1 MARGR
6 RNNFNQNNNDTTT
19 STNRPPKNVTPPKTI
34 SVRSDSSSGDEVS
47 SSGSELESDEEDDDY
62 DDDDD
67 DRSSGTETSNDMPQL
82 VGRDES
88 SHSSHSTDSNSMP
101 DLSKRLSREAAARKK
116 KKDAAASATPTS
128 NKANKKKPKKKKK
141 KSKDVLQTQEEI
153 DAALRAAEEEK
164 RRAAEKLLKDNRD
177 MAFARYRKLAD
188 KVSQKVGVY
197 TSDHIPFFDKPEG
210 FNVSTETQALDG
222 LFNLTHEGEPL
233 WCLLDDASSCQILKA
248 ALKSTESLSFF
259 ETHASQ
265 VLEAFSSTNK
275 VRQEDITVLLTAK
288 LTFNAKSVSKLLSN
302 LENDRGIPFNNNTAK
317 TLSST
322 CKIKIES
329 KSDKQLVLKDTHE
342 CLGKVAKKK
351 IIEAVNQAVKD
362 FMKAKAKQS
371 RTSSSPSGKIIG
383 NSSVDANGVVDT
395 KEEEEPDETNEE
407 MERKALEEMERK
419 LAAMSIQGQKITST
433 YQWYTELLKEF
444 ETKAPKN
451 NGGFDQYDEE
461 DEAKSNDGGENN
473 DAVSKAAALSKK
485 KTLSSDQLVEALT
498 SCETEDA
505 LDDIET
511 GIDLLKWDSMSPWI
525 IDITEHAHK
534 FFRRHIKKDRS
545 LCERVIRR
553 LMMLST
559 GRWPYVLCKH
569 LRSQGRTNFGKKI
582 NLYETKIDSASRII
596 WEVALAF
603 SPRRSSNGN
612 NVCEQVVR
620 VWDIVLDHDN
630 LSRAIDQTI
639 ERIEKS
645 HKRGEDCAIWAEID
659 KKAQDPSRNEAE
671 GAPNSDDGIRVPKY
685 FAMSQEVAVSGTGR
699 DEAPKDKSKHFD
711 PASDDPRQYTLLKF
725 YELNEGAVKMLLDGK
740 DNMDLPFTPGPKEH
754 EIIHHRPETPK
765 SLLLMG
771 RSGTGKTTCLVF
783 RMWAQ
788 YHEYRQQGARPR
800 QMFLTKNEVLC
811 REVQRSFNNM
821 GRAWR
826 KRIKTNDPAAIEP
839 DWSTITDAEKPKFLT
854 SSEWLEALDVE
865 LPGEHFFTQF
875 ELKKRVDTRKE
886 KDSVTKGIEDYL
898 TGRDVDEIVS
908 SEGREEMDFPKFL
921 KLWKRKLRS
930 SRSAL
935 NEAIVWREIKS
946 FIKGSIVSL
955 HINDNE
961 DRSAQDRYL
970 SLEEYLA
977 LGKKESRLDKTQR
990 REAYEIFLKYEKL
1003 KKEGSFYDEGDL
1015 VHSIASRVSRLSRR
1029 DIEALAMQG
1038 VSLLPVDSLFVDEV
1052 QDFTQSELYV
1062 LAMLCRDPNNLFLAG
1077 DTAQSISQGVDFR
1090 FTDVRQIFFDHF
1102 GGAQPDLLQL
1112 THNYRSHA
1120 GVLRLAAC
1128 VVELMY
1134 HFFGNSLDRLPPDL
1148 GLFNGPKPVI
1158 LNVTSTEDLVLMLD
1172 GSKRETSRIEFGAH
1186 QVVIVRSE
1194 EAKKTLPDE
1203 FGVDPDWVMTV
1214 QESKGLEFD
1223 DVLLY
1228 NFFSDSPAEDLWRIV
1243 SNYTEDDIKAYYA
1256 DATVAGSGVRKY
1268 DWDSPL
1274 LNDTRHLDFDVNSH
1288 KILEVELKMLYTAI
1302 TRARVN
1308 VFVAE
1313 TDSELSRPM
1322 FNYFQRR
1329 AVVDVVNK
1337 EGGLSSVRVFGAK
1350 DTIEDWKNRGEYYLQ
1365 NAEGARQISCL
1376 RLAAKCFDKA
1386 GDTKRMNQTLAFLSF
1401 TEIENVDQKKL
1412 TKDTKK
1418 QLQFK
1423 EKLYNITE
1431 QLLEA
1436 RDVGFLNKAALCLLK
1451 TKEHE
1456 EYTAR
1461 MFELY
1466 ARLSYA
1472 KRISED
1478 DSLTPPVAPT
1488 SHEEKY
1494 FSYAGKLFA
1503 KVHESESEG
1512 RFVLAVDCFRNY
1524 LCAGMYDEAA
1534 DMINS
1539 GNLVRN
1545 NKEFQRIYQ
1554 LCIPSA
1560 ETMHDPTA
1568 TFRKDFQRKKCV
1580 KLIEAVKSAAISV
1593 GN

>member
-1 MARGR
+1 AE
-6 RNNFNQNNNDTTT
+6 
-19 STNRPPKNVTPPKTI
+19 K
-34 SVRSDSSSGDEVS
+34 
-47 SSGSELESDEEDDDY
+47 
-62 DDDDD
+62 
-67 DRSSGTETSNDMPQL
+67 
-82 VGRDES
+82 
-88 SHSSHSTDSNSMP
+88 
-101 DLSKRLSREAAARKK
+101 AAA
-116 KKDAAASATPTS
+116 ATPR
-128 NKANKKKPKKKKK
+128 KAGNTKKKKK
-141 KSKDVLQTQEEI
+141 KKKKKDVPQPLSPEEI
-153 DAALRAAEEEK
+153 AAQKRAEEEEQ
-164 RRAAEKLLKDNRD
+164 RRAAEQLLKDNRD
-177 MAFARYRKLAD
+177 MSYARYHKLAQR
-188 KVSQKVGVY
+188 VAQKVGVY
-197 TSDHIPFFDKPEG
+197 VYDHIPTFHKPDG
-210 FNVSTETQALDG
+210 FNVNSETQALDG

-233 WCLLDDASSCQILKA
+233 WCLLDDISSSQILKA
-248 ALKSTESLSFF
+248 ALKSPESLAFF
-259 ETHASQ
+259 TTHASQ
-265 VLEAFSSTNK
+265 VLEVFSSSSSSTNK
-275 VRQEDITVLLTAK
+275 GVRQDDITVLLTAK
-288 LTFNAKSVSKLLSN
+288 LTFNAKSVSVLLSN
-302 LENDRGIPFNNNTAK
+302 LEKDRSDPFNNNTAR

-322 CKIKIES
+322 CKIKMES
-329 KSDKQLVLKDTHE
+329 KTDNKLVLNHTHE
-342 CLGKVAKKK
+342 CLGKRAKKE
-351 IIEAVNQAVKD
+351 ITEAVNQAFKD
-362 FMKAKAKQS
+362 FMKLKQQQA
-371 RTSSSPSGKIIG
+371 RMSSSPSGKIIG
-383 NSSVDANGVVDT
+383 GATTLDANGVPIT
-395 KEEEEPDETNEE
+395 KEEEEEEEEPDETNEE
-407 MERKALEEMERK
+407 MERKAKEEMERK
-419 LAAMSIQGQKITST
+419 LTAMSIQGQKITST

-444 ETKAPKN
+444 ETKAPKD
-451 NGGFDQYDEE
+451 NGGFDQFDND
-461 DEAKSNDGGENN
+461 DEAKANNVGDNDERTN
-473 DAVSKAAALSKK
+473 AILAASAKK
-485 KTLSSDQLVEALT
+485 KTLSSDQLVAALT

-505 LDDIET
+505 LADIET
-511 GIDLLKWDSMSPWI
+511 GIDLLKWDSLSPWI

-534 FFRRHIKKDRS
+534 FFRRHIKKDRA

-569 LRSQGRTNFGKKI
+569 LRSNGRTNFGKKI

-603 SPRRSSNGN
+603 SPRRSSKGN

-659 KKAQDPSRNEAE
+659 KKAQDHPSSSNEAE
-671 GAPNSDDGIRVPKY
+671 DATNSDGIRVPKY
-685 FAMSQEVAVSGTGR
+685 FAMSQEVSVIGTGR
-699 DEAPKDKSKHFD
+699 DEATDGRSKHFD

-754 EIIHHRPETPK
+754 EIIHHRSETPK

-788 YHEYRQQGARPR
+788 YHEYRQQGTRPK

-826 KRIKTNDPAAIEP
+826 KRIETNDPAAIEP
-839 DWSTITDAEKPKFLT
+839 DWSTITDAEKPEFLT
-854 SSEWLEALDVE
+854 SSEWLEALDVV
-865 LPGEHFFTQF
+865 LPGEQFFTQF

-908 SEGREEMDFPKFL
+908 TEGRDEMNFPKFL
-921 KLWKRKLRS
+921 KLWKRKLRGSRRS
-930 SRSAL
+930 SL

-955 HINDNE
+955 HIGDNE

-970 SLEEYLA
+970 SLDEYLA
-977 LGKKESRLDKTQR
+977 LGKKESRLDETQR
-990 REAYEIFLKYEKL
+990 REAYEIFVKYEKL
-1003 KKEGSFYDEGDL
+1003 KKESGFYDEGDL
-1015 VHSIASRVSRLSRR
+1015 VHNIASRVSRLSRG
-1029 DIEALAMQG
+1029 DIEALATMQG
-1038 VSLLPVDSLFVDEV
+1038 VSLIPVDSLFVDEV

-1090 FTDVRQIFFDHF
+1090 FTDVRQIFFEHF
-1102 GGAQPDLLQL
+1102 GGTKPDLLQL

-1148 GLFNGPKPVI
+1148 GLFNGPKPVVMD
-1158 LNVTSTEDLVLMLD
+1158 VTSTEELVLMLD

-1194 EAKKTLPDE
+1194 EAKKALPDE

-1243 SNYTEDDIKAYYA
+1243 SNYTEEDIKAYYA
-1256 DATVAGSGVRKY
+1256 DATVASSGVQKY
-1268 DWDSPL
+1268 DWESPL

-1308 VFVAE
+1308 VFIAE

-1329 AVVDVVNK
+1329 AVVDVVNR
-1337 EGGLSSVRVFGAK
+1337 EGSLSSVRVFGAK
-1350 DTIEDWKNRGEYYLQ
+1350 DTIEDWKNRGEYYLEK
-1365 NAEGARQISCL
+1365 AEGDRQNSCL

-1386 GDTKRMNQTLAFLSF
+1386 GDTKRMNQTLAYLSF
-1401 TEIENVDQKKL
+1401 TEIENVDEKKMKTKQK
-1412 TKDTKK
+1412 
-1418 QLQFK
+1418 LQFK
-1423 EKLYNITE
+1423 EKLYSITE

-1436 RDVGFLNKAALCLLK
+1436 RDVGFLNKAAFCLLK
-1451 TKEHE
+1451 TEEHD

-1466 ARLSYA
+1466 ARLTYA

-1478 DSLTPPVAPT
+1478 DSLMLPVTPT
-1488 SHEEKY
+1488 SHEKKY
-1494 FSYAGKLFA
+1494 FQYAGQLFA
-1503 KVHESESEG
+1503 KVHKSDG
-1512 RFVLAVDCFRNY
+1512 TFRLAVDCFRNY
-1524 LCAGMYDEAA
+1524 VSAGMYDEAA

-1545 NKEFQRIYQ
+1545 NKEFRSLYQ

-1560 ETMHDPTA
+1560 DTMRDPTA
-1568 TFRKDFQRKKCV
+1568 AFRKDFQRKKCV

>member
-1 MARGR
+1 M
-6 RNNFNQNNNDTTT
+6 
-19 STNRPPKNVTPPKTI
+19 S
-34 SVRSDSSSGDEVS
+34 
-47 SSGSELESDEEDDDY
+47 
-62 DDDDD
+62 
-67 DRSSGTETSNDMPQL
+67 
-82 VGRDES
+82 
-88 SHSSHSTDSNSMP
+88 
-101 DLSKRLSREAAARKK
+101 
-116 KKDAAASATPTS
+116 
-128 NKANKKKPKKKKK
+128 
-141 KSKDVLQTQEEI
+141 LQ
-153 DAALRAAEEEK
+153 
-164 RRAAEKLLKDNRD
+164 
-177 MAFARYRKLAD
+177 
-188 KVSQKVGVY
+188 
-197 TSDHIPFFDKPEG
+197 
-210 FNVSTETQALDG
+210 
-222 LFNLTHEGEPL
+222 GE
-233 WCLLDDASSCQILKA
+233 
-248 ALKSTESLSFF
+248 
-259 ETHASQ
+259 
-265 VLEAFSSTNK
+265 
-275 VRQEDITVLLTAK
+275 
-288 LTFNAKSVSKLLSN
+288 
-302 LENDRGIPFNNNTAK
+302 
-317 TLSST
+317 
-322 CKIKIES
+322 
-329 KSDKQLVLKDTHE
+329 
-342 CLGKVAKKK
+342 
-351 IIEAVNQAVKD
+351 
-362 FMKAKAKQS
+362 
-371 RTSSSPSGKIIG
+371 
-383 NSSVDANGVVDT
+383 
-395 KEEEEPDETNEE
+395 
-407 MERKALEEMERK
+407 
-419 LAAMSIQGQKITST
+419 KITST
-433 YQWYTELLKEF
+433 YQWYTKLLEEF
-444 ETKAPKN
+444 ETKAPKHN
-451 NGGFDQYDEE
+451 DGFDQYDDDDDEE
-461 DEAKSNDGGENN
+461 EEEEVKAKQGGDNKERNN
-473 DAVSKAAALSKK
+473 AVSKIAVPPSKK
-485 KTLSSDQLVEALT
+485 KTLSSDQLVAALT

-505 LDDIET
+505 LADIES
-511 GIDLLKWDSMSPWI
+511 GIDLLKWDTLSSMPWI

-569 LRSQGRTNFGKKI
+569 LRSNARTNFGKKI

-603 SPRRSSNGN
+603 SPRRSSQGN

-645 HKRGEDCAIWAEID
+645 HKRGEDCAVWAEID
-659 KKAQDPSRNEAE
+659 KKAHEPTSNEVEDAPS
-671 GAPNSDDGIRVPKY
+671 SDGIKVPKY
-685 FAMSQEVAVSGTGR
+685 FAMSQEVSVVGTGR
-699 DEAPKDKSKHFD
+699 DEAAKGKSKHFD

-765 SLLLMG
+765 SILLMG

-800 QMFLTKNEVLC
+800 QLFLTKNEVLC

-826 KRIKTNDPAAIEP
+826 KRIETNDPAAIEP
-839 DWSTITDAEKPKFLT
+839 DWSSITDAEKPKFLT

-865 LPGEHFFTQF
+865 LPGEHFFTQL
-875 ELKKRVDTRKE
+875 ELKKRVDARKE

-908 SEGREEMDFPKFL
+908 AEGREEMDFQKFL

-930 SRSAL
+930 SRSTL

-955 HINDNE
+955 HIGENE
-961 DRSAQDRYL
+961 ERSAQDRYL
-970 SLEEYLA
+970 SLDEYLA
-977 LGKKESRLDKTQR
+977 LGRKESRLDKTQR

-1003 KKEGSFYDEGDL
+1003 KKENGFYDEGDL
-1015 VHSIASRVSRLSRR
+1015 VHNIASRVSRLSRS

-1038 VSLLPVDSLFVDEV
+1038 VSLIPVDSLFVDEV
-1052 QDFTQSELYV
+1052 QDFTQSEIYI
-1062 LAMLCRDPNNLFLAG
+1062 LATLCRDPNNLFLAG

-1090 FTDVRQIFFDHF
+1090 FIDVKQIFFEHF
-1102 GGAQPDLLQL
+1102 GGTQPDLLQL

-1148 GLFNGPKPVI
+1148 GLFSGPKPVI
-1158 LNVTSTEDLVLMLD
+1158 MDVTSTEELVLMLD

-1256 DATVAGSGVRKY
+1256 DATVAASGVQKY
-1268 DWDSPL
+1268 DWESPL
-1274 LNDTRHLDFDVNSH
+1274 LNDTRHLDFDENSH

-1308 VFVAE
+1308 VFIAE

-1350 DTIEDWKNRGEYYLQ
+1350 DTIEDWKNRGEYYLR
-1365 NAEGARQISCL
+1365 NAEGDRQISCL

-1401 TEIENVDQKKL
+1401 TEIENADQKKL
-1412 TKDTKK
+1412 TTK
-1418 QLQFK
+1418 QQVQFK
-1423 EKLYNITE
+1423 EKLYDITE

-1436 RDVGFLNKAALCLLK
+1436 RDVGFLNKAALCLLR
-1451 TKEHE
+1451 TGEHE

-1466 ARLSYA
+1466 AKLSYA
-1472 KRISED
+1472 QRISED
-1478 DSLTPPVAPT
+1478 DSLTLPVTPS
-1488 SHEEKY
+1488 SHEQKY

-1503 KVHESESEG
+1503 KVHESSG
-1512 RFVLAVDCFRNY
+1512 RFGLAVDCFRNY
-1524 LCAGMYDEAA
+1524 VSAGMYDEAA

-1545 NKEFQRIYQ
+1545 NKEFQRLYQ

-1560 ETMHDPTA
+1560 ETMRDPTA

>member
-1 MARGR
+1 M
-6 RNNFNQNNNDTTT
+6 
-19 STNRPPKNVTPPKTI
+19 TPPNPKSSPMGKTVTV
-34 SVRSDSSSGDEVS
+34 SHSDSSSSEDDDEMS
-47 SSGSELESDEEDDDY
+47 SSGSEDDY

-67 DRSSGTETSNDMPQL
+67 DERSSGSNTSDEMPKL

-88 SHSSHSTDSNSMP
+88 SHSSHSSDSMP
-101 DLSKRLSREAAARKK
+101 NLAQRIQQVIARKK
-116 KKDAAASATPTS
+116 NDRPLAATAATVATTTFSSPSQGMQQQRHPTS
-128 NKANKKKPKKKKK
+128 SGKKKNKKKSKKKKK
-141 KSKDVLQTQEEI
+141 VHDTPPTQEEI
-153 DAALRAAEEEK
+153 EAVQRAREEEERLAAERLLQEN
-164 RRAAEKLLKDNRD
+164 RDNSYARYYTLAEKLGLYAVDYVPKFIRP
-177 MAFARYRKLAD
+177 KGLT
-188 KVSQKVGVY
+188 V
-197 TSDHIPFFDKPEG
+197 TSIT
-210 FNVSTETQALDG
+210 SALDG
-222 LFNLTHEGEPL
+222 LFNLFHEDKPL
-233 WCLLDDASSCQILKA
+233 WCLLDDSYSSHILKV
-248 ALKSTESLSFF
+248 ALKSTESLTYF
-259 ETHASQ
+259 TNNASQ
-265 VLEAFSSTNK
+265 VLEAFSVPK
-275 VRQEDITVLLTAK
+275 VRQEDITVLVGAK
-288 LTFNAKSVSKLLSN
+288 LTFSAKAVSILFSN
-302 LENDRGIPFNNNTAK
+302 FEQDREVAFNNTTAT
-317 TLSST
+317 TLSSKST
-322 CKIKIES
+322 IKMES
-329 KSDKQLVLKDTHE
+329 KMDYKLVIDSISE
-342 CLGKVAKKK
+342 CLGKKAKKN
-351 IIEAVNQAVKD
+351 IDEAMKQASKTL
-362 FMKAKAKQS
+362 MQSKKQP
-371 RTSSSPSGKIIG
+371 RTSVPSSGQVVG
-383 NSSVDANGVVDT
+383 RTVDSNGVQIT
-395 KEEEEPDETNEE
+395 KGDEEPDENNEE

-444 ETKAPKN
+444 ETKAPKTN
-451 NGGFDQYDEE
+451 SFDQD
-461 DEAKSNDGGENN
+461 DDGDDDVKSNVGNESNDKINN
-473 DAVSKAAALSKK
+473 AVSGKATKKTAAPPKK
-485 KTLSSDQLVEALT
+485 KALTSDQLVAALT

-505 LDDIET
+505 LADIET
-511 GIDLLKWDSMSPWI
+511 GIDLLKWDSLSPWI

-534 FFRRHIKKDRS
+534 FFRRHIKKDRA

-569 LRSQGRTNFGKKI
+569 LRSNARTSFGKKI

-603 SPRRSSNGN
+603 SPRRSSKGN

-659 KKAQDPSRNEAE
+659 KKAHLEQASDAE
-671 GAPNSDDGIRVPKY
+671 DAANNTTDGVRVPKY
-685 FAMSQEVAVSGTGR
+685 FAMSQEVTVTGTGR
-699 DEAPKDKSKHFD
+699 DEASKGKSKHFD

-740 DNMDLPFTPGPKEH
+740 DSMDLPFTPGPKEH
-754 EIIHHRPETPK
+754 EIIHYRSDTPK
-765 SLLLMG
+765 SILLMG

-788 YHEYRQQGARPR
+788 YHEYRQKDKHPR
-800 QMFLTKNEVLC
+800 QLFLTKNEILA

-826 KRIKTNDPAAIEP
+826 KRIETNDPAAIEP

-854 SSEWLEALDVE
+854 SSEWLEELDVV
-865 LPGEHFFTQF
+865 LPGEHFFSQF
-875 ELKKRVDTRKE
+875 ELKKRIENRKE

-898 TGRDVDEIVS
+898 SGRDADEIVAAD
-908 SEGREEMDFPKFL
+908 GREEMDFHKFL

-930 SRSAL
+930 SRSSL
-935 NEAIVWREIKS
+935 DSAIVWREIKS

-955 HINDNE
+955 HIGKDE
-961 DRSAQDRYL
+961 DCMTPQDRYL

-977 LGKKESRLDKTQR
+977 LGRKESRLDETQR
-990 REAYEIFLKYEKL
+990 REAYEIFTKYEKL
-1003 KKEGSFYDEGDL
+1003 KKEGGFYDEGDL
-1015 VHSIASRVSRLSRR
+1015 VHNIASRVSLLSRD
-1029 DIEALAMQG
+1029 DIEALAEPG
-1038 VSLLPVDSLFVDEV
+1038 GKSLLPVDALFVDEV
-1052 QDFTQSELYV
+1052 QDFTQSELYI
-1062 LAMLCRDPNNLFLAG
+1062 LATLCRDPNNLFLAG

-1090 FTDVRQIFFDHF
+1090 FTDVRQIFYNHF
-1102 GGAQPDLLQL
+1102 GGTEPDLLQL
-1112 THNYRSHA
+1112 AHNYRSHA

-1134 HFFGNSLDRLPPDL
+1134 YFFGNSLDKLPPDL

-1158 LNVTSTEDLVLMLD
+1158 MDVANTEDLVLMLD

-1228 NFFSDSPAEDLWRIV
+1228 NFFSDSPAEDMWRVV
-1243 SNYTEDDIKAYYA
+1243 STYTEDDIKAYYA
-1256 DATVAGSGVRKY
+1256 DATVASSGVQKY
-1268 DWDSPL
+1268 DWESPL
-1274 LNDTRHLDFDVNSH
+1274 LKDTRHLDFDANSH

-1313 TDSELSRPM
+1313 TDPELSRPM

-1337 EGGLSSVRVFGAK
+1337 GGGLSSVRVFGAV
-1350 DTIEDWKNRGEYYLQ
+1350 DTVEDWKNRGEYYLR
-1365 NAEGARQISCL
+1365 NAEGERQMPCL

-1401 TEIENVDQKKL
+1401 TEIEKEDQKKL
-1412 TKDTKK
+1412 SKK
-1418 QLQFK
+1418 QQMQYK

-1436 RDVGFLNKAALCLLK
+1436 RDVVFLNKAALCLLR
-1451 TKEHE
+1451 TGEHE

-1466 ARLSYA
+1466 AKLSYA
-1472 KRISED
+1472 QRISED
-1478 DSLTPPVAPT
+1478 DSLTFPVMPS
-1488 SHEEKY
+1488 SHEKKY

-1503 KVHESESEG
+1503 KVHQANG
-1512 RFVLAVDCFRNY
+1512 RFGLAVDCFRNY
-1524 LCAGMYDEAA
+1524 VSAGMYDEAA

-1539 GNLVRN
+1539 GTLVSN
-1545 NKEFQRIYQ
+1545 NSQFQRLYQ
-1554 LCIPSA
+1554 LCIPTA
-1560 ETMHDPTA
+1560 ETVRDPTA
-1568 TFRKDFQRKKCV
+1568 AFRKDFQRKKCAN
-1580 KLIEAVKSAAISV
+1580 LIEAIKSCAISV
-1593 GN
+1593 GK